1 MLLLLRTIANVF
13 QEEGRIDA
21 EWLGR
26 VSGFIIMN
34 CHDLF

>member
-13 QEEGRIDA
+13 QEEGRTDA

-26 VSGFIIMN
+26 VSGFFN
-34 CHDLF
+34 VKFYDPF